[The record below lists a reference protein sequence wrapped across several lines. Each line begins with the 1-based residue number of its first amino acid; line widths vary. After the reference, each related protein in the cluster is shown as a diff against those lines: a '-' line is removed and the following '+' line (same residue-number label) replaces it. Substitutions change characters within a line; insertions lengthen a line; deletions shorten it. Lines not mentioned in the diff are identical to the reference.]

1 MTNNTIQQYKVLP
14 PTQKQLASMTLPQ
27 LTSSMASLRQA
38 LQSISEYMN
47 KHLKDAGYTAHQSY
61 SVPRHH
67 TDGHSDMGS
76 DANMGVNNYTPTSAP
91 SLFEGHLVIVDSTL
105 EDEFGRGDDLSTED
119 IIGERERLDLLT
131 NIRNRQ
137 QD

>member
-27 LTSSMASLRQA
+27 LTSSMASLKQA

-91 SLFEGHLVIVDSTL
+91 SLFDGHLAIVDSTL
-105 EDEFGRGDDLSTED
+105 EDEFGRSNDLSTED
-119 IIGERERLDLLT
+119 IVGERERLDLLT
-131 NIRNRQ
+131 SIRNSQ